1 MLEILAS
8 VRACGDKPFA
18 TLEHLVIAHAPIV
31 SGCICVFQNWDE
43 ARKSLVEKLCA
54 LRVPVLVLVIVPPGK
69 SKLDAGPLRAAPDK
83 FHVLEVGMI
92 EEQLAK
98 LS

>member
-1 MLEILAS
+1 M
-8 VRACGDKPFA
+8 
-18 TLEHLVIAHAPIV
+18 
-31 SGCICVFQNWDE
+31 
-43 ARKSLVEKLCA
+43 EKLCA

-69 SKLDAGPLRAAPDK
+69 SKLDAGPLHAAPDK